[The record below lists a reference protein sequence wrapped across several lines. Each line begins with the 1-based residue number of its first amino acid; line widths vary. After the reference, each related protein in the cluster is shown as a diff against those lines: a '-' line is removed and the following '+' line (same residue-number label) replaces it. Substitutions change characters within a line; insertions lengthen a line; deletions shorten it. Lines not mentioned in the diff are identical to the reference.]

1 MDGPESPQGDH
12 GVEDMINL
20 SVLDE
25 SVILRNIR
33 TRYERE
39 LIYTFTG
46 SILVSVNPY
55 KMFNIYGLDMVKK
68 YEGRPLGSM
77 PPHLFA
83 IGSASYGKMMKDTE
97 NQVIVISGES
107 GSGKTEATK
116 LIMQYLAA
124 VNKSGN
130 NLITEQILEANPL
143 LESFGNA
150 KTIRNDNS
158 SRFGKYIEVFFKH
171 GSIVGA
177 RTLEYLLEKSRMVT
191 QAQDERNYHVFYE
204 MLEGMSTDQ
213 KSKYGLQNAE
223 KYFYLNQGGNCKI
236 MGRDDGENFRALTTA
251 FDVLSFERSEQETIF
266 KILSSVLHIGNI
278 YFKKIHDEA
287 NHDTVLLGSDAEIK
301 WISHLL
307 QLSEDWLKQALTT
320 KVTETRGD
328 RVLTPYNI
336 DQALDARDA
345 IAKALYSRLF
355 TWLVERINNI
365 ICRAERDKNTSLAVL
380 DIFGFEDFHMNSFE
394 QLCINYANETMQFFF
409 NQHIFRLEQKE
420 YSREGIDWTTIE
432 FRDNQPVI
440 DLLAS
445 KPTGILCILDDE
457 CSFPQ
462 ATDMSFLEKCHFH
475 HDSNK
480 LYEKPRM
487 SDPVF
492 YVQHYAG
499 RIKYNVDHFLDKNKD
514 TLRSD
519 VIELLCESKNRIIA
533 QMFKDMRDRLITKT
547 LSKST
552 GRYVTLKPRT
562 PTVSAGFTE
571 SLLSLIDNMSKCN
584 PYFVR
589 CIKPNNHKAPMVF
602 ETKVVLDQ
610 LRYTGML
617 ETIRI
622 RKMGYPVRIKF
633 PMFISRYHCLV
644 HGQDWNTKQLPNT
657 VCQTILNTQGSV
669 YRDLYRIGATKVFLK
684 ETLEQVL
691 DTEAK
696 KIQDEAIIR
705 IQKCSRMFLAR
716 RKFLRYKSSLHCLQ
730 GAIRRHAARKKFLL
744 VRNGIIKA
752 QAQFR
757 MFRQR
762 KRYLKTREELMKK
775 LEQERL
781 LRQRQ
786 EEEAK
791 MERERKARHEREIA
805 SITNLD
811 IPGELAFVY
820 NKLDDWQSI
829 NNDRHIITVSRDI
842 HQVDQRYRLPDDINA
857 HAFSKFTSVFFK
869 DPNWGFTLTPI
880 KSSLTQG
887 ISGEEA
893 NQIAAAVF
901 KLILRLMYDRNLRDR
916 QEKALVD
923 YIIQMGLQHEGLR
936 DEIYS
941 QIANQCWNNQ
951 NLGALEKAWNLM
963 AACLSAF
970 PPSKRLCKYLIKF
983 VSDIGLEGHQQ
994 LCQHKA
1000 LQCANIEPQFSRVYP
1015 PCLLEWRAIQQ
1026 KSNMALEASFPD
1038 GHKMIGHVESWTN
1051 AELFARHLLDIRGL
1065 QENSFGWTLQL
1076 QEDVDYYEIMGY
1088 DYVLDIVSEMEIP
1101 PGFPYCRSYYL
1112 ASSDRT
1118 REPPAMRRGL
1128 YKNSPHSVDDERYMK
1143 LYGSLPQPLEVKHS
1157 RIESRSFTPRK
1168 TYMEENDD
1176 GIEFS
1181 MTSVLNQRPTEL
1193 MMDGLSGSK
1202 LNMRYNKRKAP
1213 SPPVVNGNGVVS
1225 NGIPNGHITPIVENM
1240 EEFGLDPRSKL
1251 NTRYVNGVHSNGVG
1265 TPRSDEDLSPHS
1277 KLNSRYVKSGVI
1289 IKERER
1295 IRRHGPGMGMSRKHN
1310 QDRYLE
1316 GISAASDIS
1325 AATGQSDWSHWV
1337 EDVFNNALNEHV
1349 DTLSDAHTLENRLK
1363 GGGKGV
1369 PGPGIQPAPVPPA
1382 NLPLLNFGLPVTS
1395 MPTSPQMM
1403 PVNDPLQ
1410 MAAAQQ
1416 MAQQS
1421 QQQALYNAY
1430 LQQMANLQAQAQAQ
1444 AQLQQRQQQ
1453 QNLLQSAQQQ
1463 MLQQQLLQMQQHQ
1476 PPQNLVSPTSS
1487 FNSVGG
1493 FPVMTPRDQQLMN
1506 GGMVMTSATQP
1517 FIATAQGGQINSQ
1530 GGMHIPV
1537 STVTHTEGPAVPK
1550 KVYKMRSQFEGH
1562 TEHKTFGQQNVP
1574 PVVTAPEHNQ
1584 IVNSESSERKESAV
1598 RMVPAPAPPPPPQYQ
1613 DKDVMS
1619 PRMQPAPP
1627 PPPPPPPVMQI
1638 KEDSFDREKGMF
1650 TFTDKAGRA
1659 RTVRIGKVVWPPPS
1673 FEEEKRTREVGRLE
1687 IDENV
1692 KQNLHERFSPKKQWK
1707 KPEAPKEEQKVSE
1720 RKSKS
1725 LAESVHLATL
1735 QLLEQKLGGN
1745 KEQETSEK
1753 EIYATKVIQ
1762 DPGPP
1767 PAPPKPQ
1774 EPVKPPE
1781 PVKQM
1786 EPIVP
1791 RKPAPKPLP
1800 KELEP
1805 KKPQKEEEDQEP
1817 PPLPRSAPPPLP
1829 PPAQTLE
1836 SVSVKKKE
1844 PQFLINYT
1852 ELEKV
1857 VTRLYPQGKQKY
1869 LSYHNVPWTLN
1880 LRKEVFHPRERLE
1893 NPMALHLVFCQ
1904 VVQDVYNGGCVRIN
1918 KEDRIKMRGMLESYG
1933 INKDNYLA
1941 GNFKDQVKK
1950 IIVDTAKEWPTYFAK
1965 LFPVAGQ
1972 GQYGG
1977 IRYVGVNHNGI
1988 TLLTR
1993 ERSLV
1998 EDYLDVMEHYNF
2010 EDIIDV
2016 VLPTKD
2022 TVQINLKS
2030 KSVVFFTNRAS
2041 QLKEMIDLYLQES
2054 DKGNKFVI
2062 AVKDYITR
2070 ESTLLSF
2077 KRNDIIKLLD
2087 PEMVLEEGWLYGSLS
2102 GMLGYFPAEY
2112 VRPLARH
2119 EVERSGGMKAQLTE
2133 HTIQRMIRPPSRVSD
2148 GYADNRSETS
2158 QGTVVQDG
2166 KFSMMEFALLHF
2178 RESLQKYVM
2187 MRKED
2192 GSIRGTIKMIESLK
2206 LRSMDHDKR
2215 GNADWTWREQA
2226 DLVKWTRS
2234 PIQVSLLKLQQ
2245 ADLNKLA
2252 LECFLCIMKFMGDYP
2267 MGSSQNEV
2275 DCALKLLRT
2284 CHKYPELRDEVYCQ
2298 LCKQTTSNRSM
2309 KPKSCIMG
2317 WRLFA
2322 IVACY
2327 CDCTESLR
2335 PYLFKYLETTASD
2348 PSRTYSGA
2356 ASICL
2361 QNLRKTFKYGGRK
2374 NVPHEEEIRALANGR
2389 ISKRFAFIFSGSE
2402 KEGMVQIKPCTV
2414 VRDAVEEICV
2424 RLNISDSVEI
2434 EEYTLFLRTRDE
2446 MTGTVFSRMKPE
2458 EYVLDVTT
2466 DLQRNNVGYDLV
2478 FQRTVWYFSLRP
2490 TDNALYNELMFFQ
2503 SLPDYLEGLVV
2514 VLRDRR
2520 LGRREEEDIAL
2531 LGALLHRGYDR
2542 VGMPTM
2548 KELPYLI
2555 PEIVRKMSDYQPQQW
2570 LNRIHSNMQ
2579 EISRRG
2585 PLECKAR
2592 FVEILSRWPLF
2603 GSTFFSIRNPPTQ
2616 PAIIGECILAVNK
2629 HGIHFLSLDTH
2640 ETILQYSF
2648 SEVLSTRRYRS
2659 DNGDNFLDMKL
2670 GNLMVQKIVRIETNQ
2685 GSDISNLIGQ
2695 YMQVINRHKK
2705 RPEKMSLQ
2713 RYH

>member
-1 MDGPESPQGDH
+1 MDSPENTEADH

-25 SVILRNIR
+25 SVILRNLKI
-33 TRYERE
+33 RYERE

-68 YEGRPLGSM
+68 YEGQTLGTL

-83 IGSASYGKMMKDTE
+83 IGSASYGRMMKELE
-97 NQVIVISGES
+97 NQVLVISGES
-107 GSGKTEATK
+107 GAGKTEATK
-116 LIMQYLAA
+116 LTMQYLAA

-158 SRFGKYIEVFFKH
+158 SRFGKYIEVFFRD

-177 RTLEYLLEKSRMVT
+177 RMLEYLLEKSRMVS

-204 MLEGMSTDQ
+204 MLEGMSKEQ
-213 KSKYGLQNAE
+213 RGKYGLQNAE

-236 MGRDDGENFRALTTA
+236 SGRDDYENFRALTA
-251 FDVLSFERSEQETIF
+251 ALDVLNFEKSEQDTIF

-278 YFKKIHDEA
+278 YFKKIHDDA

-380 DIFGFEDFHMNSFE
+380 DIFGFEDFHTNTFE

-420 YSREGIDWTTIE
+420 YSREGIDWSTIE

-499 RIKYNVDHFLDKNKD
+499 RIRYNVNHFLEKNKD

-519 VIELLCESKNRIIA
+519 VVELLCESKNRIIA

-562 PTVSAGFTE
+562 PTISAGFTE

-584 PYFVR
+584 PFFIR

-602 ETKVVLDQ
+602 ETQVVLDQ

-622 RKMGYPVRIKF
+622 RKMGFPVRIKF
-633 PMFISRYHCLV
+633 PVFISRYHCLL
-644 HGQDWNTKQLPNT
+644 HGQDINSKLLPNK
-657 VCQTILNTQGSV
+657 VCQMILNTQGSV
-669 YRDLYRIGATKVFLK
+669 YKYLYRIGATKVFMK
-684 ETLEQVL
+684 ESLEQVL

-696 KIQDEAIIR
+696 KIQDEAIVR
-705 IQKCSRMFLAR
+705 IQKLARMF
-716 RKFLRYKSSLHCLQ
+716 
-730 GAIRRHAARKKFLL
+730 IARKKFLKAKTSVQNL
-744 VRNGIIKA
+744 QRAIQRYTARKRFLVVRNGIIKA

-762 KRYLKTREELMKK
+762 KRYLKTREELKRK

-781 LRQRQ
+781 LRQKQ

-791 MERERKARHEREIA
+791 MERERKARQEREIA

-829 NNDRHIITVSRDI
+829 NNDRHIITVSKDV
-842 HQVDQRYRLPDDINA
+842 QQMDQHYKLPEDINA
-857 HAFSKFTSVFFK
+857 FPFSKFTGVFFK
-869 DPNWGFTLTPI
+869 DPNWGFTMTPI

-887 ISGEEA
+887 VTGGEL

-916 QEKALVD
+916 QEKAMVD

-951 NLGALEKAWNLM
+951 NPGALEKAWNLM

-970 PPSKRLCKYLIKF
+970 PPSKKLCKYLIKF

-1000 LQCANIEPQFSRVYP
+1000 LQCANVEPQFSRVYP

-1026 KSNMALEASFPD
+1026 KANMALEAKFPD

-1051 AELFARHLLDIRGL
+1051 AELFARHLLNIRGL
-1065 QENSFGWTLQL
+1065 QENSYGWTVQV
-1076 QEDVDYYEIMGY
+1076 QEEVDYYEIMGY
-1088 DYVLDIVSEMEIP
+1088 DYVLDLLSEMEVP
-1101 PGFPYCRSYYL
+1101 PGFPYCKSYYL
-1112 ASSDRT
+1112 ATSDRT

-1128 YKNSPHSVDDERYMK
+1128 YKNSPHSVDDERYLK
-1143 LYGSLPQPLEVKHS
+1143 LTRSLPQPLEVKHS

-1168 TYMEENDD
+1168 NYMEENDD

-1213 SPPVVNGNGVVS
+1213 SPPTTNGHGVS
-1225 NGIPNGHITPIVENM
+1225 NGIPNGHITPIVEDI
-1240 EEFGLDPRSKL
+1240 EVVGLDPKSKL
-1251 NTRYVNGVHSNGVG
+1251 NTRYVNGVHSNGAG
-1265 TPRSDEDLSPHS
+1265 TPRSVTDEDLSPHS
-1277 KLNSRYVKSGVI
+1277 KLNTRYVKSGVI

-1295 IRRHGPGMGMSRKHN
+1295 IRRHGPGIGVSRKHN

-1316 GISAASDIS
+1316 GVSAASDIS

-1369 PGPGIQPAPVPPA
+1369 PGPGVQPAPVPPA
-1382 NLPLLNFGLPVTS
+1382 TLPLLNMGLQPNG
-1395 MPTSPQMM
+1395 MIPTSPPVV

-1410 MAAAQQ
+1410 LAAQQ

-1444 AQLQQRQQQ
+1444 AQLQQQQRQQQ

-1463 MLQQQLLQMQQHQ
+1463 MLQQQFLQMQQQ
-1476 PPQNLVSPTSS
+1476 QTPQNLVSPASS
-1487 FNSVGG
+1487 FNSVGP
-1493 FPVMTPRDQQLMN
+1493 FPVVTPRDQQQIN

-1517 FIATAQGGQINSQ
+1517 FVVNAQGGQINSQ

-1537 STVTHTEGPAVPK
+1537 SAISTAEVSSTGVPK

-1562 TEHKTFGQQNVP
+1562 TEHKTFGQPSVAP
-1574 PVVTAPEHNQ
+1574 IVSTAPTQGLTINT
-1584 IVNSESSERKESAV
+1584 ESSERKESNV

-1613 DKDVMS
+1613 DNELTS
-1619 PRMQPAPP
+1619 PRMQSAPP
-1627 PPPPPPPVMQI
+1627 PPPPPPPVLQTT
-1638 KEDSFDREKGMF
+1638 EDSFDREKGMF
-1650 TFTDKAGRA
+1650 TFTDKKGRA

-1673 FEEEKRTREVGRLE
+1673 HEEEKRAREVGRLE

-1707 KPEAPKEEQKVSE
+1707 KPEAPNEEQKE
-1720 RKSKS
+1720 RKNKS

-1745 KEQETSEK
+1745 KEQENEKK
-1753 EIYATKVIQ
+1753 EIIATKIIQ
-1762 DPGPP
+1762 EPE
-1767 PAPPKPQ
+1767 PPKT
-1774 EPVKPPE
+1774 EE
-1781 PVKQM
+1781 
-1786 EPIVP
+1786 I
-1791 RKPAPKPLP
+1791 
-1800 KELEP
+1800 
-1805 KKPQKEEEDQEP
+1805 EEEQEP
-1817 PPLPRSAPPPLP
+1817 PPLPKSAPPPLP
-1829 PPAQTLE
+1829 PPTQTLE
-1836 SVSVKKKE
+1836 TVTVKKKE

-1869 LSYHNVPWTLN
+1869 LAYHNVPWTLN

-1933 INKDNYLA
+1933 INKDNYLG
-1941 GNFKDQVKK
+1941 GNFKNQVKK

-1988 TLLTR
+1988 NFLTR

-1998 EDYLDVMEHYNF
+1998 EDYLDVMEHHNF
-2010 EDIIDV
+2010 EDIIDA
-2016 VLPTKD
+2016 VLPTRD
-2022 TVQINLKS
+2022 TIQINLKN
-2030 KSVVFFTNRAS
+2030 KSVVLFTNRAS
-2041 QLKEMIDLYLQES
+2041 QLKEMIDLYLQEA
-2054 DKGNKFVI
+2054 DKGNKYVI

-2077 KRNDIIKLLD
+2077 ARNEVIKLLD
-2087 PEMVLEEGWLYGSLS
+2087 PEMALEEGWLYGSLN

-2133 HTIQRMIRPPSRVSD
+2133 HTIQRMIRPPSRD

-2158 QGTVVQDG
+2158 QGTAIQDG

-2178 RESLQKYVM
+2178 RESLQKPQNLSLTNLDAGFVM
-2187 MRKED
+2187 MRKDD

-2206 LRSMDHDKR
+2206 LRSMDPDKNR
-2215 GNADWTWREQA
+2215 RGEGNAEWTWREQA
-2226 DLVKWTRS
+2226 ELVKWTRS
-2234 PIQVSLLKLQQ
+2234 PIQASLLKLQQ
-2245 ADLNKLA
+2245 PELNKLA

-2267 MGSSQNEV
+2267 MGSSQTEV
-2275 DCALKLLRT
+2275 DCALKILKT

-2335 PYLFKYLETTASD
+2335 PYLFKYLENTASD
-2348 PSRTYSGA
+2348 PMRTYSGA

-2374 NVPHEEEIRALANGR
+2374 NVPLQEEIRALANGR
-2389 ISKRFAFIFSGSE
+2389 ISKRFGFIFSGCE

-2414 VRDAVEEICV
+2414 VRDAVEEICL

-2434 EEYTLFLRTRDE
+2434 EEYTLFLRTKED
-2446 MTGTVFSRMKPE
+2446 MMGPPVFSRLKPE
-2458 EYVLDVTT
+2458 EYVLDVTA
-2466 DLQRNNVGYDLV
+2466 DLQRNNLSYDLV
-2478 FQRTVWYFSLRP
+2478 FQRTVWYYPLRP
-2490 TDNALYNELMFFQ
+2490 TDNILYNELMFFQ
-2503 SLPDYLEGLVV
+2503 SLPDYIEGLVV
-2514 VLRDRR
+2514 VLKEGRLSHRD
-2520 LGRREEEDIAL
+2520 EEDIGV

-2548 KELPYLI
+2548 KDLPYLI
-2555 PEIVRKMSDYQPQQW
+2555 PETVRRMPDYHQQQW
-2570 LNRIHSNMQ
+2570 LNRIHANMQ
-2579 EISRRG
+2579 DVMRRS

-2592 FVEILSRWPLF
+2592 FVDILSRWPLF

-2616 PAIIGECILAVNK
+2616 PVIKGECILAVNK
-2629 HGIHFLSLDTH
+2629 RGIHFLSLETH
-2640 ETILQYSF
+2640 ETFLDYSF

-2659 DNGDNFLDMKL
+2659 DSGDNFLDMKL

-2705 RPEKMSLQ
+2705 RPNEKMSLQ

>member
-1 MDGPESPQGDH
+1 MDDPENREGDH

-33 TRYERE
+33 IRYERE

-68 YEGRPLGSM
+68 YEGRALGSM

-97 NQVIVISGES
+97 NQVLVISGES
-107 GSGKTEATK
+107 GAGKTEATK

-158 SRFGKYIEVFFKH
+158 SRFGKYIEVFFKN

-204 MLEGMSTDQ
+204 MLEGMSTEQ
-213 KSKYGLQNAE
+213 KSKLGLQNAG

-236 MGRDDGENFRALTTA
+236 SGRDDGENFRALSA
-251 FDVLSFERSEQETIF
+251 ALDILSFERSEQDTIF

-287 NHDTVLLGSDAEIK
+287 THDTVVLGSDAEIK

-336 DQALDARDA
+336 DQALDSRDA

-365 ICRAERDKNTSLAVL
+365 ICRAERDSNTSLAVL
-380 DIFGFEDFHMNSFE
+380 DIFGFEDFHTNSFE

-420 YSREGIDWTTIE
+420 YSKEGIDWSTIE

-445 KPTGILCILDDE
+445 KPAGILCILDDE

-499 RIKYNVDHFLDKNKD
+499 RIKYNVDHFLEKNKD
-514 TLRSD
+514 TLKSD
-519 VIELLCESKNRIIA
+519 VVELLCESKSRIIA

-584 PYFVR
+584 PFFVR

-622 RKMGYPVRIKF
+622 RKMGFPVRIKF
-633 PMFISRYHCLV
+633 PVFISRYHCLL
-644 HGQDWNTKQLPNT
+644 HGQDINSKELPNT
-657 VCQTILNTQGSV
+657 VCQKIMNTQGAV
-669 YRDLYRIGATKVFLK
+669 YKDLYRIGATKVFMK
-684 ETLEQVL
+684 ESLEQVL

-696 KIQDEAIIR
+696 KIQDEAIVR
-705 IQKCSRMFLAR
+705 IQKCTRMFL
-716 RKFLRYKSSLHCLQ
+716 
-730 GAIRRHAARKKFLL
+730 ARKKFLL
-744 VRNGIIKA
+744 AKTSIHNLQRAIRRYSARKKFLVVRNGIIKA

-757 MFRQR
+757 MFRQH
-762 KRYLKTREELMKK
+762 KKYLKTREELKRK

-781 LRQRQ
+781 LRQKQ

-791 MERERKARHEREIA
+791 MERERQARQEREIA

-829 NNDRHIITVSRDI
+829 NNDRHIVTVNREVL
-842 HQVDQRYRLPDDINA
+842 QMDQHYKLPEDINA
-857 HAFSKFTSVFFK
+857 FAFSKFTSVFFK

-880 KSSLTQG
+880 KSPLTQG
-887 ISGEEA
+887 ITGEEM
-893 NQIAAAVF
+893 NQIAVAVF

-916 QEKALVD
+916 QEKAMVD

-951 NLGALEKAWNLM
+951 NPGVLERAWNLM

-1000 LQCANIEPQFSRVYP
+1000 LQCANIEPQFSRIYP

-1026 KSNMALEASFPD
+1026 KANMALEAKFPD

-1051 AELFARHLLDIRGL
+1051 AELFARHLLNIRGL
-1065 QENSFGWTLQL
+1065 QENSYGWTVQV
-1076 QEDVDYYEIMGY
+1076 EEEVDYYEIMGY
-1088 DYVLDIVSEMEIP
+1088 DYVLDLVSEMEIP

-1143 LYGSLPQPLEVKHS
+1143 LAGSLPQPLEVKHS

-1168 TYMEENDD
+1168 NYVEENDD

-1193 MMDGLSGSK
+1193 MMDSLSGSK

-1213 SPPVVNGNGVVS
+1213 SPPTTNGHGVGNGIS
-1225 NGIPNGHITPIVENM
+1225 NGHITPIVEDM
-1240 EEFGLDPRSKL
+1240 EEVGLDPKSKL
-1251 NTRYVNGVHSNGVG
+1251 NTRYVNGVHTNGVV
-1265 TPRSDEDLSPHS
+1265 TPRSVTDEDLSPHS

-1289 IKERER
+1289 IKERDR
-1295 IRRHGPGMGMSRKHN
+1295 IKRHGAGIGMSRKQY

-1369 PGPGIQPAPVPPA
+1369 PGPGVQPAPVPPA
-1382 NLPLLNFGLPVTS
+1382 TLPLLNFGLPANNNV
-1395 MPTSPQMM
+1395 MPTSPPVV

-1410 MAAAQQ
+1410 MAAHQ
-1416 MAQQS
+1416 MAQQT

-1430 LQQMANLQAQAQAQ
+1430 LQQMVSANLQVQAQAQAQ
-1444 AQLQQRQQQ
+1444 MQQQRQQQ
-1453 QNLLQSAQQQ
+1453 QNLMQSAQQQ
-1463 MLQQQLLQMQQHQ
+1463 MLQQQFLQMQQQ
-1476 PPQNLVSPTSS
+1476 QQTPQNLVSPASS
-1487 FNSVGG
+1487 FNSVGP
-1493 FPVMTPRDQQLMN
+1493 FPMVIPREQQQQIN
-1506 GGMVMTSATQP
+1506 GGVGMASAAQP
-1517 FIATAQGGQINSQ
+1517 VVINAQGGQINSQ
-1530 GGMHIPV
+1530 PGMPIPISSV
-1537 STVTHTEGPAVPK
+1537 TTEVNSTGAPK

-1562 TEHKTFGQQNVP
+1562 TEHKTF
-1574 PVVTAPEHNQ
+1574 APETSTVPTQ
-1584 IVNSESSERKESAV
+1584 QALTVNTENSERKESNV

-1613 DKDVMS
+1613 DKELMT
-1619 PRMQPAPP
+1619 PRMQSVPPPP
-1627 PPPPPPPVMQI
+1627 PPPPPPPVMQTM
-1638 KEDSFDREKGMF
+1638 EDTFDREKGMF
-1650 TFTDKAGRA
+1650 TFTDKQGRA

-1707 KPEAPKEEQKVSE
+1707 KPESPKEELKE

-1745 KEQETSEK
+1745 KEKETNENK
-1753 EIYATKVIQ
+1753 EIYATKIVQ
-1762 DPGPP
+1762 DLGPP
-1767 PAPPKPQ
+1767 PPVPPKPS
-1774 EPVKPPE
+1774 EPE
-1781 PVKQM
+1781 PKN
-1786 EPIVP
+1786 
-1791 RKPAPKPLP
+1791 L
-1800 KELEP
+1800 
-1805 KKPQKEEEDQEP
+1805 KKTEKDEEEQAEP
-1817 PPLPRSAPPPLP
+1817 PPLPKTAPPPLP
-1829 PPAQTLE
+1829 PPTQAMET
-1836 SVSVKKKE
+1836 VTMKKKE
-1844 PQFLINYT
+1844 PQFLINYN

-1933 INKDNYLA
+1933 INKDNYL
-1941 GNFKDQVKK
+1941 GGSFKNQVKK
-1950 IIVDTAKEWPTYFAK
+1950 IVVDTAKEWPTYFAK

-1988 TLLTR
+1988 NFLTR

-1998 EDYLDVMEHYNF
+1998 EDYLDVLEHHHF
-2010 EDIIDV
+2010 EDVIDV
-2016 VLPTKD
+2016 VLPTRD
-2022 TVQINLKS
+2022 TIQINLKN
-2030 KSVVFFTNRAS
+2030 KSVVLFTNRAS

-2054 DKGNKFVI
+2054 DKGNKYAM

-2077 KRNDIIKLLD
+2077 RRNEIIKLLD
-2087 PEMVLEEGWLYGSLS
+2087 PEMALEEGWLYGSLN

-2133 HTIQRMIRPPSRVSD
+2133 HTIQRMIRPPSRD

-2158 QGTVVQDG
+2158 QGTAVQDG

-2178 RESLQKYVM
+2178 RESVQKPQIPSIPSSVTGYVM

-2206 LRSMDHDKR
+2206 LRSMDHDKLKR
-2215 GNADWTWREQA
+2215 GEGNADWTWREQA
-2226 DLVKWTRS
+2226 ELVKWTRS
-2234 PIQVSLLKLQQ
+2234 PIQASLLKLQQ
-2245 ADLNKLA
+2245 VELNKLA

-2275 DCALKLLRT
+2275 DCALKLLKT

-2298 LCKQTTSNRSM
+2298 MCKQTTSNRSM

-2327 CDCTESLR
+2327 CDCTEALR
-2335 PYLFKYLETTASD
+2335 PYLFKYLENTASD
-2348 PSRTYSGA
+2348 PTRTYSGA

-2374 NVPHEEEIRALANGR
+2374 NVPLQEEVQALANGR
-2389 ISKRFAFIFSGSE
+2389 ISKRFPFIYSGCE

-2424 RLNISDSVEI
+2424 RLNINDSVEM
-2434 EEYTLFLRTRDE
+2434 EEYTLFLRTKDD
-2446 MTGTVFSRMKPE
+2446 MMGTPVFSRLKPE
-2458 EYVLDVTT
+2458 EYVLDVTA
-2466 DLQRNNVGYDLV
+2466 DLHRNNLSYDLV
-2478 FQRTVWYFSLRP
+2478 FQRTVWYYPLRS
-2490 TDNALYNELMFFQ
+2490 TDNVVYTELMFFQ
-2503 SLPDYLEGLVV
+2503 SLPDYIEGLVV
-2514 VLRDRR
+2514 VLKDGLLGHRD
-2520 LGRREEEDIAL
+2520 EEDIAA

-2542 VGMPTM
+2542 VGMPTI
-2548 KELPYLI
+2548 KDLPYLI
-2555 PEIVRKMSDYQPQQW
+2555 PETVRKMPDYQQQKW
-2570 LNRIHSNMQ
+2570 LNRIHANMQ
-2579 EISRRG
+2579 DVMRRS
-2585 PLECKAR
+2585 PLNCKAK
-2592 FVEILSRWPLF
+2592 FVDILSRWPLF

-2616 PAIIGECILAVNK
+2616 PVIKGECILAVNK

-2640 ETILQYSF
+2640 ETILKYSF

-2659 DNGDNFLDMKL
+2659 DNGDNYLDMKL

-2705 RPEKMSLQ
+2705 RPNDKMSLQ

>member
-1 MDGPESPQGDH
+1 MDGPENGEGDH

-25 SVILRNIR
+25 SVIQRNIR
-33 TRYERE
+33 IRYERE

-97 NQVIVISGES
+97 NQVLVISGES

-204 MLEGMSTDQ
+204 MLEGMSSDQ
-213 KSKYGLQNAE
+213 KGKYGLQNAE

-236 MGRDDGENFRALTTA
+236 SGRDDRENYRALMA
-251 FDVLSFERSEQETIF
+251 ALDVLSFERSEQDTIF

-287 NHDTVLLGSDAEIK
+287 SHDTVLLGSDAEIK

-345 IAKALYSRLF
+345 VAKALYSRLF

-420 YSREGIDWTTIE
+420 YSREGIDWSTIE

-475 HDSNK
+475 HDSNR

-499 RIKYNVDHFLDKNKD
+499 RIKYNVNHFLEKNKD

-562 PTVSAGFTE
+562 PTISAGFTE

-602 ETKVVLDQ
+602 DTKVVLDQ

-633 PMFISRYHCLV
+633 PMFISRYHCLL
-644 HGQDWNTKQLPNT
+644 HGQDLNTRQLPNT
-657 VCQTILNTQGSV
+657 VCQMVLNTQGSV
-669 YRDLYRIGATKVFLK
+669 YKDLYRIGATKVFLK
-684 ETLEQVL
+684 ESLEQVL
-691 DTEAK
+691 DKEAK
-696 KIQDEAIIR
+696 KIQDEAIVR

-716 RKFLRYKSSLHCLQ
+716 KKFLRAKTSIHSLQ
-730 GAIRRHAARKKFLL
+730 RAIRRYAARKKFLL

-757 MFRQR
+757 MYRQR
-762 KRYLKTREELMKK
+762 KRYLKTREELKRK
-775 LEQERL
+775 LEHERL
-781 LRQRQ
+781 MRQRQ

-791 MERERKARHEREIA
+791 MERERKARHERQIA

-829 NNDRHIITVSRDI
+829 NNDRHIITVNREV
-842 HQVDQRYRLPDDINA
+842 QQMDQHYRLPEDINA

-869 DPNWGFTLTPI
+869 DPNWGFMLNPI

-887 ISGEEA
+887 VNGEEL
-893 NQIAAAVF
+893 NQIAVAVF

-916 QEKALVD
+916 QEKAMVD
-923 YIIQMGLQHEGLR
+923 YIIQMGLQNEGLR

-951 NLGALEKAWNLM
+951 NLGAIEKGWNLM

-983 VSDIGLEGHQQ
+983 VSDIGLEGYQQ

-1000 LQCANIEPQFSRVYP
+1000 LQCANIEPKFSRVYP

-1026 KSNMALEASFPD
+1026 KANMALEARFPD

-1051 AELFARHLLDIRGL
+1051 AELFARHLLNIRGL
-1065 QENSFGWTLQL
+1065 QENSYGWTVQV
-1076 QEDVDYYEIMGY
+1076 QEEVDYYEIMGY
-1088 DYVLDIVSEMEIP
+1088 DYVLDILSEMEIP
-1101 PGFPYCRSYYL
+1101 PGFPYCKSYYL

-1118 REPPAMRRGL
+1118 REPPTMRRGL
-1128 YKNSPHSVDDERYMK
+1128 YKNSPHSVDDERYLK

-1157 RIESRSFTPRK
+1157 RIESRSFTPRSGF
-1168 TYMEENDD
+1168 MEEGDD

-1213 SPPVVNGNGVVS
+1213 SPPTLNGNGVVS
-1225 NGIPNGHITPIVENM
+1225 NGIPNGHITPIVEDL
-1240 EEFGLDPRSKL
+1240 EQVGLDPRSKL

-1265 TPRSDEDLSPHS
+1265 TPRTDEDLSPHS

-1295 IRRHGPGMGMSRKHN
+1295 IRRHGPGIGMSRKQN

-1316 GISAASDIS
+1316 RISAASDIS

-1369 PGPGIQPAPVPPA
+1369 PGPGIQPAPIPPT
-1382 NLPLLNFGLPVTS
+1382 NLPLLNFGLPANS
-1395 MPTSPQMM
+1395 MPTSPQMV
-1403 PVNDPLQ
+1403 PGNDPLQ
-1410 MAAAQQ
+1410 MAAHQ
-1416 MAQQS
+1416 MAQQN

-1444 AQLQQRQQQ
+1444 AQLQQQRQQQ
-1453 QNLLQSAQQQ
+1453 QTLMQSAQQQ
-1463 MLQQQLLQMQQHQ
+1463 MLQQQLLQMQQQ
-1476 PPQNLVSPTSS
+1476 QQVPPNLVSPASS
-1487 FNSVGG
+1487 FNSVGP
-1493 FPVMTPRDQQLMN
+1493 FPVVTPRDQHQMN
-1506 GGMVMTSATQP
+1506 GGMLMTSSTQP
-1517 FIATAQGGQINSQ
+1517 FIASAQGGQINSQ
-1530 GGMHIPV
+1530 VGMGIQIPV
-1537 STVTHTEGPAVPK
+1537 SSVTTAEVGSSGAPK
-1550 KVYKMRSQFEGH
+1550 KVYKMKSQFEGH
-1562 TEHKTFGQQNVP
+1562 TEHKTFGQQNVA
-1574 PVVTAPEHNQ
+1574 PVVNTASIQ
-1584 IVNSESSERKESAV
+1584 DQFAESSERKESTV
-1598 RMVPAPAPPPPPQYQ
+1598 RMVSAPAPPPPPKYQ
-1613 DKDVMS
+1613 DKEMMS

-1627 PPPPPPPVMQI
+1627 PPPPPPPAMQI
-1638 KEDSFDREKGMF
+1638 TEDSFDREKGMF
-1650 TFTDKAGRA
+1650 TFTDKQGRA

-1673 FEEEKRTREVGRLE
+1673 MEQEKRAREVGRLE

-1692 KQNLHERFSPKKQWK
+1692 KQNLHDRFSPKKQWK
-1707 KPEAPKEEQKVSE
+1707 KPEAPKEEQKPEKE

-1745 KEQETSEK
+1745 KEQETNEK
-1753 EIYATKVIQ
+1753 EIIATKIIQ

-1767 PAPPKPQ
+1767 PAAP
-1774 EPVKPPE
+1774 KPPE
-1781 PVKQM
+1781 P
-1786 EPIVP
+1786 
-1791 RKPAPKPLP
+1791 
-1800 KELEP
+1800 EP
-1805 KKPQKEEEDQEP
+1805 KKPEKDEEEQEP

-1829 PPAQTLE
+1829 APTQALE
-1836 SVSVKKKE
+1836 TVSVKKKE

-1869 LSYHNVPWTLN
+1869 LSYSNVPWTLN

-1933 INKDNYLA
+1933 VNKDNYLN
-1941 GNFKDQVKK
+1941 GNFRDQVKK

-1988 TLLTR
+1988 NFLTR

-1998 EDYLDVMEHYNF
+1998 EDYLDVVEHHNF

-2030 KSVVFFTNRAS
+2030 KSVVLFTNRAS

-2054 DKGNKFVI
+2054 DKGNKYVI
-2062 AVKDYITR
+2062 AIKEYITR

-2077 KRNDIIKLLD
+2077 RRNDIIKLLD
-2087 PEMVLEEGWLYGSLS
+2087 PEMVLEEGWLYGSLN

-2133 HTIQRMIRPPSRVSD
+2133 HTIQRMIRPPSRD

-2178 RESLQKYVM
+2178 RESLQKPQNLSTPRSEAGYVM

-2215 GNADWTWREQA
+2215 GNVDWTWREQA

-2234 PIQVSLLKLQQ
+2234 PIQASLLKLQQ
-2245 ADLNKLA
+2245 PELNKLS

-2275 DCALKLLRT
+2275 DCALKILKT

-2322 IVACY
+2322 IIACY
-2327 CDCTESLR
+2327 CDCTEALR
-2335 PYLFKYLETTASD
+2335 PYLFKFLETTASD
-2348 PSRTYSGA
+2348 TGRTYSGA

-2374 NVPHEEEIRALANGR
+2374 NVPLTEEISALANGR
-2389 ISKRFAFIFSGSE
+2389 ISKRFAFIFSGCE

-2414 VRDAVEEICV
+2414 VRDGVEEICA

-2434 EEYTLFLRTRDE
+2434 EEYTLFLRTKDD
-2446 MTGTVFSRMKPE
+2446 MMGVVFSRLKPE
-2458 EYVLDVTT
+2458 EYVLDVTA
-2466 DLQRNNVGYDLV
+2466 DLQRNNSSYDLV
-2478 FQRTVWYFSLRP
+2478 FQRTVWYFPLRP
-2490 TDNALYNELMFFQ
+2490 TDNIMYNELMFFQ

-2514 VLRDRR
+2514 VLKDGRLSRRD
-2520 LGRREEEDIAL
+2520 EDDIAI

-2542 VGMPTM
+2542 VGLPTI
-2548 KELPYLI
+2548 KDLQFLI
-2555 PEIVRKMSDYQPQQW
+2555 PETVRKMPDYQPQQW
-2570 LNRIHSNMQ
+2570 LNRVHANIHD
-2579 EISRRG
+2579 ISRRG
-2585 PLECKAR
+2585 PMECKAR
-2592 FVEILSRWPLF
+2592 FVDILSRWPLF

-2616 PAIIGECILAVNK
+2616 PAIKGECILAVNK

-2640 ETILQYSF
+2640 ETILHYSF

-2659 DNGDNFLDMKL
+2659 DNGDNYLDMKL

-2705 RPEKMSLQ
+2705 RPNDKMSLQ